1 MLGSFPKLTTQLERG
16 TVQQTLSPSWSGP
29 IKPVMSVPLSV
40 PRDPVAAILDVA
52 PIGLALL
59 DAGGRVR
66 WANRRLAELL
76 GCPAERC
83 TGRIFDELAGDEGRG
98 LEIVAGAVPG
108 DSGESYRVVW
118 SGGGRPAAD
127 PSRAEF
133 LHHATLESTAD
144 GILVVD
150 LHGRVLSY
158 NRRFLELWRIPAELT
173 VSGRDADLLDFV
185 VGQIRD
191 RDAFLARVAQ
201 LYASPEESSYDEI
214 RFIDGRTFERYSQP
228 QRIDGEAVGRV
239 WSFRDVTDARQ
250 AREELLESRKLLEL
264 FFAQSLDGFFFM
276 LLDEPVEWP
285 SDDPDAALEHV
296 FVHERL
302 TKLNDAM
309 LAQYGAAADQL
320 IGRSPATLFAHDPAR
335 GKALWRAMLDA
346 GRLHVETNERK
357 VDGTPIWVEGDY
369 ICLYDSAGRVIG
381 HFGIQRDIT
390 ERKRAEEALRF
401 SEDKFAKAFQ
411 SSPLRVSISTLAEGR
426 FVEVNDTFLRD
437 HGFRREEVIGRTSL
451 DLGLVAEPLH
461 RRAFVETVRREGRV
475 RDYEFAGRLRDGRTQ
490 VTSISAD
497 VIDVGGEACL
507 LAVATDI
514 TERKES
520 EEKAR
525 RSRAELRAL
534 AGRLLLVREEERTV
548 IAREIHDELGQA
560 LTGLKFDL
568 AWLKGRVED
577 RPEVAEHVQ
586 SIVARIDGT
595 IDAVRRIATDLRPSV
610 LDHLGLVAAIEWQAQ
625 EFERRTGVTAV
636 VRVSA
641 SDAAIDDVRATAVF
655 RMLQETLTNVARHAK
670 ASRVDISFTVGTVD
684 LALEV
689 RDDGRGIAPAEVAG
703 NRSLG
708 LVGLRERAIA
718 CGGTLAIEGTP
729 GKGTRVSIRLPLLG
743 YSLPGWIP

>member
-1 MLGSFPKLTTQLERG
+1 M
-16 TVQQTLSPSWSGP
+16 QQTLSLPWSGLIDP
-29 IKPVMSVPLSV
+29 IVSVPPSV
-40 PRDPVAAILDVA
+40 LRDPVAAILDVA
-52 PIGLALL
+52 PMGLALL
-59 DAGGRVR
+59 DAEGRVR
-66 WANRRLAELL
+66 WANGRLGDLL
-76 GCPAERC
+76 GRPAETC
-83 TGRIFDELAGDEGRG
+83 TGRMFDELVRGQG
-98 LEIVAGAVPG
+98 LEVVAGPAAG
-108 DSGESYRVVW
+108 NAGESYRVVW
-118 SGGGRPAAD
+118 GAAERPADAGH
-127 PSRAEF
+127 SRAVS

-150 LHGRVLSY
+150 LQGRVLSH
-158 NRRFLELWRIPAELT
+158 NRRFLDLWRIPDELT
-173 VSGRDADLLDFV
+173 ASGRDADLLEYV

-191 RDAFLARVAQ
+191 RDGFLARVAQ

-214 RFIDGRTFERYSQP
+214 RFTDGRTFERYSQP
-228 QRIDGEAVGRV
+228 QRLDGEAVGRV
-239 WSFRDVTDARQ
+239 WSFRDVTEARQ

-276 LLDEPVEWP
+276 LLDEPVQWP
-285 SDDPDAALEHV
+285 SSDPEAALDYV
-296 FVHERL
+296 LANERL
-302 TKLNDAM
+302 TKVNDAM
-309 LAQYGAAADQL
+309 LAQYGATADQL
-320 IGRSPATLFAHDPAR
+320 IGQTPATLFSHDIPR

-369 ICLYDSAGRVIG
+369 ICLYDAAGRVLG

-390 ERKRAEEALRF
+390 ERKRAEGALRF

-437 HGFRREEVIGRTSL
+437 HGFRREEVIGRTSSE
-451 DLGLVAEPLH
+451 LGLWAEPLH
-461 RRAFVETVRREGRV
+461 RKAFVETVRREGRV
-475 RDYEFAGRLRDGRTQ
+475 RDYEFAGQLRDGRTQ

-497 VIDVGGEACL
+497 VIDVGGEPCL
-507 LAVATDI
+507 LTVSTDI
-514 TERKES
+514 TERKEA

-577 RPEVAEHVQ
+577 RPDVAEHVQ

-625 EFERRTGVTAV
+625 EFERRTGVRAV

-641 SDAAIDDVRATAVF
+641 SHAAIDDVRATAVF
-655 RMLQETLTNVARHAK
+655 RMLQETLTNVARHAG
-670 ASRVDISFTVGTVD
+670 ATRVDITFTVGKVD

-729 GKGTRVSIRLPLLG
+729 GRGTRVSIRLPLLG
-743 YSLPGWIP
+743 YSLPGWMP

>member
-1 MLGSFPKLTTQLERG
+1 MQKRRIFAWS
-16 TVQQTLSPSWSGP
+16 SPIESVMRASPNVHSDP
-29 IKPVMSVPLSV
+29 IG
-40 PRDPVAAILDVA
+40 AILDIA
-52 PIGLALL
+52 PMGFALL
-59 DAGGRVR
+59 DAHGQVR
-66 WANRRLAELL
+66 WANAHLADLVGLTTEACVGRR
-76 GCPAERC
+76 
-83 TGRIFDELAGDEGRG
+83 FDELMGRAGDRHPP
-98 LEIVAGAVPG
+98 LEVLGGPLPAGEH
-108 DSGESYRVVW
+108 GESYRMVRSVAAE
-118 SGGGRPAAD
+118 RTAD
-127 PSRAEF
+127 PDHSRALS

-150 LHGRVLSY
+150 LQGRVLSY
-158 NRRFLELWRIPAELT
+158 NRRFLDLWRIPDELT
-173 VSGRDADLLDFV
+173 ASGRDADLLEFV

-191 RDAFLARVAQ
+191 REGFLDRVAQ

-214 RFIDGRTFERYSQP
+214 RFTDGRTFERYSQP

-239 WSFRDVTDARQ
+239 WSFRDVTEARQ

-276 LLDEPVEWP
+276 LLDEPVRWP
-285 SDDPDAALEHV
+285 AGADGDAVLDYV
-296 FVHERL
+296 FAHERI
-302 TKLNDAM
+302 TKVNGAM
-309 LAQYGAAADQL
+309 RAQYGAAGDQL
-320 IGRSPATLFAHDPAR
+320 IGRTPADLFAHEPAH

-346 GRLHVETNERK
+346 GRLHVETSERK
-357 VDGTPIWVEGDY
+357 VDGTPIWIEGDY
-369 ICLYDSAGRVIG
+369 ICLYDAAGRILG

-437 HGFRREEVIGRTSL
+437 HGFRREEVVGRTSPE
-451 DLGLVAEPLH
+451 LGLWAEPMH
-461 RRAFVETVRREGRV
+461 RKAFIDTVHREGMV
-475 RDYEFAGRLRDGRTQ
+475 RDYEFAGQLRDGRVQ
-490 VTSISAD
+490 ITSISAE
-497 VIDVGGEACL
+497 VIDVGGEPCL

-514 TERKES
+514 TERKDA

-548 IAREIHDELGQA
+548 ISREIHDELGQA

-577 RPEVAEHVQ
+577 RPDVAEHVQ

-625 EFERRTGVTAV
+625 EFERRTGITAA
-636 VRVSA
+636 VRVTSTG
-641 SDAAIDDVRATAVF
+641 AAIDDVRATALF
-655 RMLQETLTNVARHAK
+655 RMLQETLTNVARHAQ
-670 ASRVDISFTVGTVD
+670 ASRVDIIFTVGTVD

-689 RDDGRGIAPAEVAG
+689 RDNGRGIAPAEVAG

-729 GKGTRVSIRLPLLG
+729 GQGTKVSIRLPLQG
-743 YSLPGWIP
+743 YSLPGWMP